1 MVKTPDIK
9 SSRRETSPAELTR
22 AALVRAALKLF
33 GRQGFDGTSTREI
46 AAEAQANIGSI
57 AYHFGGKEGL
67 RAAAADYIVETI
79 QLVAGQALG
88 NTQASVPD
96 NPEAA
101 RTQLFAAL
109 ERMVGFVV
117 AQPEAGEIVQFVLR
131 ELSHPT
137 AALDRIYDGVFEPT
151 HRRLCQLWEQATGEP
166 AESEATRLTVFTLIG
181 QVVYFRIGREAV
193 MRRMGWGDI
202 GAAEAAK
209 VVAVTA
215 DNLSAILAAR
225 KGQEMKDQE
234 MKGQRP

>member
-1 MVKTPDIK
+1 MIKAPDAK
-9 SSRRETSPAELTR
+9 NPRRETSPADLTR
-22 AALVRAALKLF
+22 TALVRAALKLF

-79 QLVAGQALG
+79 QTVAGQALG
-88 NTQASVPD
+88 SAQVAAAND
-96 NPEAA
+96 PEAA
-101 RTQLFAAL
+101 RLLLFGAL
-109 ERMVGFVV
+109 ERMVGFIV
-117 AQPEAGEIVQFVLR
+117 AQPQAGEIVQFVLR

-151 HRRLCQLWEQATGEP
+151 HRRLCLIWEQATGEP
-166 AESEATRLTVFTLIG
+166 AESERTRLTVFTLIG
-181 QVVYFRIGREAV
+181 QVIYFRIGREAV
-193 MRRMGWGDI
+193 MRRMGWHDI

-225 KGQEMKDQE
+225 KIEE
-234 MKGQRP
+234 AARMKGQRR